1 MHFASVV
8 ALLAAACALPCDA
21 RQSAAIAP
29 TDTAHVGDRPTA
41 RVTIGGAAPTEGAKA
56 KLRVGICDLPPWSV
70 PPTAATPYW
79 SGLASVAW
87 RHVVREM
94 EVDYSIER
102 FGYAELLAALERG
115 TVDVAVTGIPVSP
128 EHMTRFDLTPPFDE
142 TGVSIMTRVRSTLS
156 VGAVLERALHSEV
169 MWWMAVLVCLAL
181 AFSTA
186 FWAIER
192 RRNPTIQGTPGRGLA
207 ESLWWS
213 VVTVSTVGYGDS
225 VPMTGRGKLLAALW
239 MATGFVLL
247 TIMAAVVT
255 SVLTVERLRPVVR
268 GPQDLARARVGVV
281 RGSAGADYVR
291 AAEVPATPYDTAEA
305 AIADLEESRIDAV
318 VAETATLQY
327 LALRARR
334 HGLTILAPPLMRDY
348 VAMGTRFGIDP
359 ALGRRLSL
367 EVVRASQSP
376 DYRTFREVMLGS
388 SAGSTPVGSQQ

>member
-1 MHFASVV
+1 MRFALVV
-8 ALLAAACALPCDA
+8 ALLAATCAAPCAA

-29 TDTAHVGDRPTA
+29 ADTAHVGDRPTA
-41 RVTIGGAAPTEGAKA
+41 RVTIGGEAPAAGAKQ

-102 FGYAELLAALERG
+102 FEYAELLAALEQG
-115 TVDVAVTGIPVSP
+115 TVDVAVTGIAINP
-128 EHMTRFDLTPPFDE
+128 EHMARFGLTPPFDE

-156 VGAVLERALHSEV
+156 VGNVLDRVLHSEV
-169 MWWMAVLVCLAL
+169 MWWMAVLVGFAL
-181 AFSTA
+181 AFATA
-186 FWAIER
+186 FWLLER
-192 RRNPTIQGTPGRGLA
+192 RRNPSIQGAPARGLA
-207 ESLWWS
+207 ESAWWS
-213 VVTVSTVGYGDS
+213 VVTVSTVGYGDR
-225 VPMTGRGKLLAALW
+225 VPLTGRGKLLAALW
-239 MATGFVLL
+239 MATGFVML

-268 GPQDLARARVGVV
+268 GPQDLAQARVGVV
-281 RGSAGADYVR
+281 RGSVGEDYVR
-291 AAEVPATPYDTAEA
+291 AAEVAATAYGSVES
-305 AIADLEESRIDAV
+305 AIADLEASRIDAV

-348 VAMGTRFGIDP
+348 VAMGTRFGLDP
-359 ALGRRLSL
+359 VLGRRLSL

-388 SAGSTPVGSQQ
+388 SAGSTPVGSEQ